1 MDLICLPCL
10 PSRRTGPRSIART
23 VCERLARCRAG
34 APSSL
39 YIDCLHAVY
48 RAALRPRRVLIL
60 NTLTTPNSNTTH
72 IGIPTTHIRLCHSP
86 GPIDDRS
93 PSSELLRGTIRI
105 FM

>member
-10 PSRRTGPRSIART
+10 PSRRTGPRYRAHCVRET
-23 VCERLARCRAG
+23 ADWPAG

-60 NTLTTPNSNTTH
+60 DTLTTPNSNTTH
-72 IGIPTTHIRLCHSP
+72 IVPTTSVYVILLETSMIEVR
-86 GPIDDRS
+86 
-93 PSSELLRGTIRI
+93 LLRGTMRI

>member
-10 PSRRTGPRSIART
+10 PSRRTGPRYRAQPLCARDWP
-23 VCERLARCRAG
+23 AG

-60 NTLTTPNSNTTH
+60 DTLTTPNSSTTH

-86 GPIDDRS
+86 GTWTDR
-93 PSSELLRGTIRI
+93 
-105 FM
+105 

>member
-10 PSRRTGPRSIART
+10 PSRRTGPRYRAHCVRET
-23 VCERLARCRAG
+23 GPLRAG

-86 GPIDDRS
+86 GPIDARS